1 MYFRCLSL
9 LFVAALMSQARTL
22 RVCAD
27 PNNLPFSNR
36 AGEGFENK
44 LAQMLAH
51 DMGATVE
58 YAWWPQWKDFVDKSL
73 KAGECDVLLGAPAA
87 MDDVL
92 VTRPY
97 YESSYVFVSRADRH
111 LDISSLIDPRLAQ
124 YRVGIHVVGDDY
136 APPAVVLAR
145 RGLSANVVSFS
156 LFGKA
161 GEANPA
167 AHIIDAVRRGDVDV
181 AIVWGP
187 LAGYFA
193 KSEGAPLQITQ
204 VTPAMF
210 LAVPFTYQLAAAVR
224 KNNVA
229 LRDDLDRALAHECPA
244 IQALLA
250 DYGIPQVSQE
260 NSRCESSSSS
270 PVASH

>member
-9 LFVAALMSQARTL
+9 LLLAALANEARTL

-36 AGEGFENK
+36 AQQGFENK
-44 LAQMLAH
+44 IGEMIGR
-51 DMGATVE
+51 DMGARVE
-58 YAWWPQWKDFVDKSL
+58 YVWFSQWKGFVDKSL
-73 KAGECDVLLGAPAA
+73 NAGECDLLLGVPAA

-97 YESSYVFVSRADRH
+97 YSSSYVFVSRQDRH
-111 LDISSLIDPRLAQ
+111 LNIASLTDARLAQ
-124 YRVGIHVVGDDY
+124 YHIGVQVVGDDY

-145 RGLSANVVSFS
+145 RGLSANIASFS
-156 LFGKA
+156 LFGTA
-161 GEANPA
+161 GESNPA
-167 AHIIDAVRRGDVDV
+167 ARIIEAVRRGDVDI

-193 KSEGAPLQITQ
+193 TSQGAALDIAP

-210 LAVPFTYQLAAAVR
+210 LGIPFRYELAAAVR
-224 KNNVA
+224 KSDVA
-229 LRDDLDRALAHECPA
+229 LRNEVDEALARECPA
-244 IQALLA
+244 IQKILA
-250 DYGIPQVSQE
+250 DYGIPQASQE
-260 NSRCESSSSS
+260 NSRCESSPSS
-270 PVASH
+270 PLASR